1 MLGLTRKFLM
11 AVEIFCYQKMIKNEA
26 LSLKMKKKN
35 NANCYKKGI
44 VRVRL
49 RMNHDALEI
58 LCLNA
63 LRASIL
69 RFSTLM
75 TDQFPPN
82 LQQLAK
88 KALPAMVY
96 I

>member
-1 MLGLTRKFLM
+1 MLRLTRKFLM
-11 AVEIFCYQKMIKNEA
+11 
-26 LSLKMKKKN
+26 
-35 NANCYKKGI
+35 ANCYKKGI

-63 LRASIL
+63 LRTSVCVFQL
-69 RFSTLM
+69 L

-82 LQQLAK
+82 LPQLAK
-88 KALPAMVY
+88 KATGNWRFY